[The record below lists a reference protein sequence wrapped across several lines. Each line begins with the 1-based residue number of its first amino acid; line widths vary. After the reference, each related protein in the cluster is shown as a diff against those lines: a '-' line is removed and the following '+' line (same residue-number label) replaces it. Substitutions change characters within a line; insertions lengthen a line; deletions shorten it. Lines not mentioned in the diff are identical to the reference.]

1 MRKNNLKKVFAALAM
16 SAVAVSATSVAA
28 SASDYTD
35 SIRTGNKA
43 LAEAGEDQKAVEYN
57 ASAYKASSAYQ
68 SPDGATITPTISIDK
83 VEVKADGAAGSTVP
97 VKFKV
102 SGANGKYASVGIHF
116 VYDERLTIGNI
127 TQPKSIVNDDTGEET
142 FVGSSGLTLSK
153 SPINDGLAFFAFMGD
168 DNNGQ
173 DGELV
178 TVRFT
183 LPADAKGGDLY
194 PIGVEFMSNDTAEDG
209 FGDVP
214 RTDAGKL
221 MQAYVFTQG
230 IENGYISVLKDEEPS
245 TEEDSSEPETESD
258 TTAED
263 TTAEEDTAAEDTT
276 AAEGTEA
283 DTTGAAGST
292 TGSAATTTQKAEDSV
307 PTGVAGV
314 GVAVAG
320 LAVAVGTA
328 FVLRKKED

>member
-35 SIRTGNKA
+35 AIRTGKA
-43 LAEAGEDQKAVEYN
+43 NEAVEYN
-57 ASAYKASSAYQ
+57 ASAYKASTAYQ
-68 SPDGATITPTISIDK
+68 SADGATVTPTITIDK
-83 VEVKADGAAGSTVP
+83 VEVKEADAPGSTQK
-97 VKFKV
+97 VKFSVK
-102 SGANGKYASVGIHF
+102 GANGKYASVGIHF
-116 VYDERLTIGNI
+116 VYDERLTMGNI
-127 TQPKSIVNDDTGEET
+127 TQPKTIEDEDTGDKT
-142 FVGSSGLTLSK
+142 YVGSSGLTLSPSDIEK
-153 SPINDGLAFFAFMGD
+153 GLGFFSFMG
-168 DNNGQ
+168 NENFGQ

-178 TVRFT
+178 TVRFK
-183 LPADAKGGDLY
+183 LPEDAKAGDLY
-194 PIGVEFMSNDTAEDG
+194 PIGVEFMSNSTAEDG

-214 RTDAGKL
+214 RTDEGKL

-230 IENGYISVLKDEEPS
+230 IENGYISVVGEEPS
-245 TEEDSSEPETESD
+245 SEEESSEASSEED

-263 TTAEEDTAAEDTT
+263 TTAEDNTDATNAE
-276 AAEGTEA
+276 E
-283 DTTGAAGST
+283 TTGAQTTAAGST
-292 TGSAATTTQKAEDSV
+292 TGVAATTTQKAEDSV

>member
-35 SIRTGNKA
+35 AIRTGQAN
-43 LAEAGEDQKAVEYN
+43 EAVEYN

-68 SPDGATITPTISIDK
+68 SADGATITPTISIDK
-83 VEVKADGAAGSTVP
+83 VEVKEADAPGSTQA

-102 SGANGKYASVGIHF
+102 SGASGKYASVGVHF
-116 VYDERLTIGNI
+116 VYDQRLTIGNI
-127 TQPKSIVNDDTGEET
+127 TQPKSIVDDATGDET
-142 FVGSSGLTLSK
+142 YVGSSGLSLSQSK
-153 SPINDGLAFFAFMGD
+153 IEPGLAFFAFMGS

-183 LPADAKGGDLY
+183 LPDDAKGGDLY
-194 PIGVEFMSNDTAEDG
+194 PIGVEFMSNATAEDG

-230 IENGYISVLKDEEPS
+230 IENGYISVLETPTETEPS
-245 TEEDSSEPETESD
+245 SEEESSEPETESD

-263 TTAEEDTAAEDTT
+263 TTAEDTAAEDTT
-276 AAEGTEA
+276 AEGTQA

>member
-35 SIRTGNKA
+35 AIRTGQAN
-43 LAEAGEDQKAVEYN
+43 EAVEYN

-68 SPDGATITPTISIDK
+68 SADGATITPTISIDK
-83 VEVKADGAAGSTVP
+83 VEVKEDGAAGSTVP

-102 SGANGKYASVGIHF
+102 SGASGKYASVGVHF
-116 VYDERLTIGNI
+116 VYDQRLTIGNI
-127 TQPKSIVNDDTGEET
+127 TQPKSIVNDETGDET
-142 FVGSSGLTLSK
+142 YVGSSGLSLSQSK
-153 SPINDGLAFFAFMGD
+153 IEPGLAFFAFMGS

-183 LPADAKGGDLY
+183 LPEDAKGGDLY
-194 PIGVEFMSNDTAEDG
+194 PIGVEFMSNATAEDG

-230 IENGYISVLKDEEPS
+230 IENGYISVVGEEPS
-245 TEEDSSEPETESD
+245 SEEESSEASSEED

-263 TTAEEDTAAEDTT
+263 TTAEDNTDATNAE
-276 AAEGTEA
+276 E
-283 DTTGAAGST
+283 TTGAQTTAAGST
-292 TGSAATTTQKAEDSV
+292 TGAAATTTQKAEDSV

>member
-35 SIRTGNKA
+35 AIRTGQAN
-43 LAEAGEDQKAVEYN
+43 EAVEYN
-57 ASAYKASSAYQ
+57 ASAYKASTAYQ
-68 SPDGATITPTISIDK
+68 SADGATVTPTISIDK
-83 VEVKADGAAGSTVP
+83 IEVKEADAPGSTQK
-97 VKFKV
+97 VKFSVK
-102 SGANGKYASVGIHF
+102 GANGKYASVGIHF
-116 VYDERLTIGNI
+116 VYDERLTLKNI
-127 TQPKSIVNDDTGEET
+127 SQPKTIEDEDTGDKT
-142 FVGSSGLTLSK
+142 YVGSSGLTLSP
-153 SPINDGLAFFAFMGD
+153 SDIERGLGFFSFMGSE
-168 DNNGQ
+168 NLGQ

-183 LPADAKGGDLY
+183 LPEDAKGGDLY
-194 PIGVEFMSNDTAEDG
+194 PIGVEFMSNATAEDG

-230 IENGYISVLKDEEPS
+230 IENGYIKVLKDEEPS
-245 TEEDSSEPETESD
+245 TEEESSEVSSEEDTTAED

-263 TTAEEDTAAEDTT
+263 TTAEENTDATNAE
-276 AAEGTEA
+276 E
-283 DTTGAAGST
+283 TTGAQTTAAGST
-292 TGSAATTTQKAEDSV
+292 TGAAATTTQKAEDSV